1 VLSPDGYAIL
11 PMRPITTTR
20 TVAII
25 IA

>member
-25 IA
+25 MP